1 MSDDKMPV
9 KIWQPFKSE
18 NYRYSWHDKNIL
30 GIISQFFTDI
40 KYCWQRCIRGYCDF
54 DIYSIDFWFRDIM
67 PHMLVQLRDTR
78 HGSPMLEG
86 FDEKTTHEEW
96 TKILDRMIFLFNE
109 ASEETCTKKNPYE
122 AEHEKIFLEFEE
134 KYGLFGEKLQTEEE
148 LEQRKKGSGS
158 RIHFASEL
166 PEYRDTEEKYFAEYM
181 RLEEYRTQCCNEALA
196 LFTKH
201 FYTLWD

>member
-18 NYRYSWHDKNIL
+18 NYKYSWHDKNIL

-109 ASEETCTKKNPYE
+109 ASEETCTKKNPM
-122 AEHEKIFLEFEE
+122 KQNM
-134 KYGLFGEKLQTEEE
+134 K
-148 LEQRKKGSGS
+148 
-158 RIHFASEL
+158 
-166 PEYRDTEEKYFAEYM
+166 KYFWNLKRSMACSVKNYRQKKSLNNAKKVQAAEYILQVNCQSTEIQK
-181 RLEEYRTQCCNEALA
+181 RNILLNT
-196 LFTKH
+196 
-201 FYTLWD
+201 